1 MWMLYE
7 TQVNTQTSRVSYRKV
22 VKMERTEV
30 INLMNKT
37 IQDWNRQ
44 IAKEQQ
50 MPSEVIEKWITE
62 SYEQLNFV
70 NGMLY
75 DTLNGNGIIK

>member
-1 MWMLYE
+1 
-7 TQVNTQTSRVSYRKV
+7 
-22 VKMERTEV
+22 MERTEV

>member
-1 MWMLYE
+1 MFYE

-22 VKMERTEV
+22 VKMERNEV
-30 INLMNKT
+30 VELMNNT
-37 IQDWNRQ
+37 IQGWNRQ

-50 MPSEVIEKWITE
+50 MPEEVIEKWISE
-62 SYEQLNFV
+62 SAEQLNFV

-75 DTLNGNGIIK
+75 DTLKGNGVIR

>member
-1 MWMLYE
+1 MFYE
-7 TQVNTQTSRVSYRKV
+7 TQVNTQTSRVSYWKV

-30 INLMNKT
+30 INLMNQT